1 MEAVKELLKDPA
13 KLEATIKSSW
23 AKIDTKNEGE
33 VAFDL
38 FTTALQQVAKEMNLT
53 EMLPKTDKGK
63 EEFKKIT
70 DPNNTGKV
78 NIEGFKAIIQT
89 GIENMKKEGKL

>member
-23 AKIDTKNEGE
+23 AKIDAKNEGE
-33 VAFDL
+33 VPFDL
-38 FTTALQQVAKEMNLT
+38 FTAALAQVAKEMQLT
-53 EMLPKTDKGK
+53 EMLPTTDKGK
-63 EEFKKIT
+63 AEFKQIT
-70 DPNNTGKV
+70 DPNNTGKI